1 MARIFRRINPAT
13 YRAASKD
20 ILEKGAVVAIEP
32 HLKEPAQN
40 EGLDPAFVKLAV
52 PLLIGAMAVMFDTT
66 IVNVAIN
73 TLSRELNASVSTT
86 QWVISAYVLALAMV
100 IPVSGWAMD
109 RFGAKQT
116 WMGALALFTVGSMLS
131 SLAWNIEVLIAF
143 RVIQGIGGGLMLPV
157 LQTLLVNAAGERNL
171 GRMMSLVSIP
181 ALLGPIL
188 GPVLGGLILSQL
200 PWRWIFWVNLPVCV
214 AGLVLAWRGLAPTA
228 PKKSPYLDVVGL
240 ALLSPGLAAMIY
252 GLSQAGSHGGFDN
265 SAALL
270 PVIAGAALLVGFVF
284 HALRTERPLLDLRLF
299 AVGSFT
305 ASNVLLFLSG
315 LSVYGAM
322 LLLPL
327 YEQQVRGQSALTA
340 GLLLA
345 PQGLGMLLT
354 RGYAGRLTDRMG
366 ARPIVL
372 CGFLLTMAG
381 TLAYT
386 QAGVNTNELL
396 LGASLVVRG
405 AGLGAVTIPIM
416 AAAYLGLRSDQVAD
430 ASITTRITM
439 QLGGAFGAAAFAL
452 ILQTQLTAQ
461 AAGGLVGRAT
471 AFDNAFWWSIGL
483 TALAIIPALF
493 LPSRR
498 AVAARR
504 AELAQTA
511 ASRVASQ
518 AVDAVP

>member
-1 MARIFRRINPAT
+1 MTPNP
-13 YRAASKD
+13 D
-20 ILEKGAVVAIEP
+20 V
-32 HLKEPAQN
+32 KESTEN
-40 EGLDPAFVKLAV
+40 EGLDPAFLKLAV
-52 PLLIGAMAVMFDTT
+52 ILLTGAMMVMFDTT
-66 IVNVAIN
+66 IVSVAID
-73 TLSRELNASVSTT
+73 TLSRDLNASVSTT

-100 IPVSGWAMD
+100 VPVSGWAMD

-116 WMGALALFTVGSMLS
+116 WMGALALFIVGSMLS

-143 RVIQGIGGGLMLPV
+143 RVLQGIGGGLMLPV
-157 LQTLLVNAAGERNL
+157 LQTLLVNSAGQRNL
-171 GRMMSLVSIP
+171 GRMMSLVSVP

-200 PWRWIFWVNLPVCV
+200 PWHWIFWVNIPFGA
-214 AGLVLAWRGLAPTA
+214 AGLLLAWRGLAPTTPRKGA
-228 PKKSPYLDVVGL
+228 YLDVVGL
-240 ALLSPGLAAMIY
+240 AFLSPGLAALIY
-252 GLSQAGSHGGFDN
+252 GLTQAGNQGGFDHV
-265 SAALL
+265 AVLLPLAIGALL
-270 PVIAGAALLVGFVF
+270 LGGFVF
-284 HALRTERPLLDLRLF
+284 HALRTKRPPLLDLRLF
-299 AVGSFT
+299 AVRSFT

-327 YEQQVRGQSALTA
+327 YEQQVRGHSALAA

-354 RGYAGRLTDRMG
+354 RGYAGRLTDRIG

-372 CGFLLTMAG
+372 VGLLLTMAG

-405 AGLGAVTIPIM
+405 AGLGAVTIPVF
-416 AAAYLGLRSDQVAD
+416 AGAFLGLEPNQVPH
-430 ASITTRITM
+430 ASIATRITS
-439 QLGGAFGAAAFAL
+439 QLGGAFGAAVLAL
-452 ILQTQLTAQ
+452 ILQTQLVAQ
-461 AAGGLVGRAT
+461 ATGGLVGRAT

-493 LPSRR
+493 LPGTREIASI
-498 AVAARR
+498 R
-504 AELAQTA
+504 AEQAQKL
-511 ASRVASQ
+511 ASQ
-518 AVDAVP
+518 VGDARG

>member
-1 MARIFRRINPAT
+1 VTPNPH
-13 YRAASKD
+13 
-20 ILEKGAVVAIEP
+20 V
-32 HLKEPAQN
+32 KEPRDSD
-40 EGLDPAFVKLAV
+40 GLDPAFLKLAV
-52 PLLIGAMAVMFDTT
+52 ILLTGAMAVMFDTT
-66 IVNVAIN
+66 IVNVAID

-100 IPVSGWAMD
+100 VPVSGWAMD

-143 RVIQGIGGGLMLPV
+143 RLLQGIGGGLMLPV

-171 GRMMSLVSIP
+171 GRMMSLVSLP

-188 GPVLGGLILSQL
+188 GPVIGGLILSQL
-200 PWRWIFWVNLPVCV
+200 PWRWIFCVNLPLCV

-228 PKKSPYLDVVGL
+228 PKKSSHLDVVGL

-252 GLSQAGSHGGFDN
+252 GLSQAGNHGGFDN
-265 SAALL
+265 SAVLL
-270 PVIAGAALLVGFVF
+270 PVAVGAVLLGGFAF
-284 HALRTERPLLDLRLF
+284 HALRTKLPVLDLRLF
-299 AVGSFT
+299 AVRSFT

-315 LSVYGAM
+315 LFIYGAM

-327 YEQQVRGQSALTA
+327 YEQQVRGQSALAA

-354 RGYAGRLTDRMG
+354 RGYAGRLTDRIG
-366 ARPIVL
+366 ARPVVL

-396 LGASLVVRG
+396 LGASLVLRG
-405 AGLGAVTIPIM
+405 AGLGAVTIPVM
-416 AAAYLGLRSDQVAD
+416 AGAFLGLKPGQVPH
-430 ASITTRITM
+430 ASIATRITS
-439 QLGGAFGAAAFAL
+439 QLGGAFGAAVFAL
-452 ILQTQLTAQ
+452 ILQTQLAAQ
-461 AAGGLVGRAT
+461 SAGGLAGRAT

-483 TALAIIPALF
+483 TALAIVPALF
-493 LPSRR
+493 LPGTKEVAVIR
-498 AVAARR
+498 AQH
-504 AELAQTA
+504 AQKL
-511 ASRVASQ
+511 ASQ
-518 AVDAVP
+518 VGDAG

>member
-1 MARIFRRINPAT
+1 
-13 YRAASKD
+13 
-20 ILEKGAVVAIEP
+20 V
-32 HLKEPAQN
+32 KEPTES
-40 EGLDPAFVKLAV
+40 EGLDPAFLKLAV

-66 IVNVAIN
+66 IVNVAID
-73 TLSRELNASVSTT
+73 TLSRELSASVSTT

-100 IPVSGWAMD
+100 IPVSAWAMD

-116 WMGALALFTVGSMLS
+116 WMGALALFAVGSMLS

-143 RVIQGIGGGLMLPV
+143 RVLQGIGGGLMLPV

-171 GRMMSLVSIP
+171 GRMMSLVSLP

-188 GPVLGGLILSQL
+188 GPVIGGVILSQL
-200 PWRWIFWVNLPVCV
+200 SWHWIFWVNIPFCV

-228 PKKSPYLDVVGL
+228 PKKSSHLDVVGL

-252 GLSQAGSHGGFDN
+252 GLSQAGNHGGFDN
-265 SAALL
+265 SAVLL
-270 PVIAGAALLVGFVF
+270 PVAVGAVLLGGFAF
-284 HALRTERPLLDLRLF
+284 HALRTKLPLLDLRLF
-299 AVGSFT
+299 AVRSFT

-327 YEQQVRGQSALTA
+327 YEQQVRGQSALAA

-354 RGYAGRLTDRMG
+354 RGYAGRLTDRIG

-372 CGFLLTMAG
+372 GGFLLTMAG

-405 AGLGAVTIPIM
+405 AGLGAVTIPVM
-416 AAAYLGLRSDQVAD
+416 AAAYLGLQSNQIPH
-430 ASITTRITM
+430 ASIATRITM
-439 QLGGAFGAAAFAL
+439 QLGGAFGAAVFAL
-452 ILQTQLTAQ
+452 ILQTQLAAQ

-493 LPSRR
+493 LPGTR

-504 AELAQTA
+504 ADQAQKL
-511 ASRVASQ
+511 ASQ
-518 AVDAVP
+518 VGDARG

>member
-1 MARIFRRINPAT
+1 VKEST
-13 YRAASKD
+13 EKD
-20 ILEKGAVVAIEP
+20 
-32 HLKEPAQN
+32 
-40 EGLDPAFVKLAV
+40 GLDPAFLKLAV
-52 PLLIGAMAVMFDTT
+52 ILITGAMAVMFDTT
-66 IVNVAIN
+66 IVNVAID

-100 IPVSGWAMD
+100 VPVSGWAMD
-109 RFGAKQT
+109 RFGAKRT

-143 RVIQGIGGGLMLPV
+143 RVLQGIGGGLMLPV
-157 LQTLLVNAAGERNL
+157 LLTLLVNAAGERNL
-171 GRMMSLVSIP
+171 GRMMSLVSLP
-181 ALLGPIL
+181 GLLGPIL

-200 PWRWIFWVNLPVCV
+200 PWRWIFWVNIPFCV
-214 AGLVLAWRGLAPTA
+214 AGLVLAWRGVAPTA
-228 PKKSPYLDVVGL
+228 PKKSSYLDVVGL

-252 GLSQAGSHGGFDN
+252 GLSQAGSHSGFDN
-265 SAALL
+265 SAVLL
-270 PVIAGAALLVGFVF
+270 PVTIGAVLLGGFVF
-284 HALRTERPLLDLRLF
+284 HAFSTKRPPLLDLRLF
-299 AVGSFT
+299 AVRSFT

-327 YEQQVRGQSALTA
+327 YEQQVRGQSALAA

-354 RGYAGRLTDRMG
+354 RGYAGRLTDRIG

-372 CGFLLTMAG
+372 GGFLLTIAG

-416 AAAYLGLRSDQVAD
+416 AAAYLGLKPGQVPH
-430 ASITTRITM
+430 ASIATRITQ
-439 QLGGAFGAAAFAL
+439 QLGGAFGAAVFAL
-452 ILQTQLTAQ
+452 ILQTQLAAQ

-483 TALAIIPALF
+483 TAIAIVPALF
-493 LPSRR
+493 LPGAR

-504 AELAQTA
+504 AEQAQELATQVGTV
-511 ASRVASQ
+511 R
-518 AVDAVP
+518 D

>member
-1 MARIFRRINPAT
+1 M
-13 YRAASKD
+13 KD
-20 ILEKGAVVAIEP
+20 PTK
-32 HLKEPAQN
+32 N
-40 EGLDPAFVKLAV
+40 EGLDPAFLKLALI
-52 PLLIGAMAVMFDTT
+52 LLTGAMAVMFDTT
-66 IVNVAIN
+66 IVNVAID

-100 IPVSGWAMD
+100 VPVSGWAMD

-116 WMGALALFTVGSMLS
+116 WMGALALFAVGSMLA
-131 SLAWNIEVLIAF
+131 SLAWNIESLIAF
-143 RVIQGIGGGLMLPV
+143 RVLQGIGGGLMLPV
-157 LQTLLVNAAGERNL
+157 LQTLLVNAAGKRNL
-171 GRMMSLVSIP
+171 GRMMSLISIP

-200 PWRWIFWVNLPVCV
+200 SWHWIFWVNIPLCAV
-214 AGLVLAWRGLAPTA
+214 ALVLAWRGLAPTA
-228 PKKSPYLDVVGL
+228 AKKSAYLDVIGL

-265 SAALL
+265 AAVLL
-270 PVIAGAALLVGFVF
+270 PVAVGVALLVGFAW
-284 HALRTERPLLDLRLF
+284 HALSTKRPALLDLRLF
-299 AVGSFT
+299 RVRSFT

-327 YEQQVRGQSALTA
+327 YEQQVRGQTALTA

-354 RGYAGRLTDRMG
+354 RGYAGRLTDRIG

-372 CGFLLTMAG
+372 GGFLLTMLG

-396 LGASLVVRG
+396 LGASLVIRG

-416 AAAYLGLRSDQVAD
+416 AAAYLGLRTDQVAH
-430 ASITTRITM
+430 ASIATRITM
-439 QLGGAFGAAAFAL
+439 QLGGAFGAAVLAL
-452 ILQTQLTAQ
+452 ILQTQLAAQ
-461 AAGGLVGRAT
+461 AAGGLAGRAT

-493 LPSRR
+493 LPGTRE
-498 AVAARR
+498 VAAHR
-504 AELAQTA
+504 AEQAQALA
-511 ASRVASQ
+511 S
-518 AVDAVP
+518 

>member
-1 MARIFRRINPAT
+1 
-13 YRAASKD
+13 
-20 ILEKGAVVAIEP
+20 V
-32 HLKEPAQN
+32 KEQTEN
-40 EGLDPAFVKLAV
+40 DGLDPAFLKLAV
-52 PLLIGAMAVMFDTT
+52 ILLTGAMAVMFDTT
-66 IVNVAIN
+66 IVNVAID
-73 TLSRELNASVSTT
+73 TLSRELNAPVSTT

-100 IPVSGWAMD
+100 VPVSGWAMD

-116 WMGALALFTVGSMLS
+116 WMGALALFAVGSMLS
-131 SLAWNIEVLIAF
+131 SLAWNIEILIAF
-143 RVIQGIGGGLMLPV
+143 RVLQGIGGGLMLPV
-157 LQTLLVNAAGERNL
+157 LQTLLVNAAGQRNL
-171 GRMMSLVSIP
+171 GRMMSLVSLP
-181 ALLGPIL
+181 GLLGPIL

-200 PWRWIFWVNLPVCV
+200 SWRWIFWVNIPLCV

-228 PKKSPYLDVVGL
+228 PKKSSHLDVIGL

-265 SAALL
+265 SAVLL
-270 PVIAGAALLVGFVF
+270 PVAIGAVLLGSFAF
-284 HALRTERPLLDLRLF
+284 HALHTKLPLLDLRLF
-299 AVGSFT
+299 AVRSFT

-327 YEQQVRGQSALTA
+327 YEQQVRGQSALAA

-354 RGYAGRLTDRMG
+354 RGYAGRLTDRIG

-372 CGFLLTMAG
+372 CGFLLTMVG

-386 QAGVNTNELL
+386 QAGVNSNELL

-405 AGLGAVTIPIM
+405 AGLGAVTIPVM
-416 AAAYLGLRSDQVAD
+416 AGAYLGLKSNQVPH
-430 ASITTRITM
+430 ASIATRITQ
-439 QLGGAFGAAAFAL
+439 QLGGAFGAAVFAL
-452 ILQTQLTAQ
+452 ILQTQLAAH

-493 LPSRR
+493 LPGTR
-498 AVAARR
+498 AVAAHR
-504 AELAQTA
+504 AEQAQKL
-511 ASRVASQ
+511 ASQ
-518 AVDAVP
+518 VGDVG